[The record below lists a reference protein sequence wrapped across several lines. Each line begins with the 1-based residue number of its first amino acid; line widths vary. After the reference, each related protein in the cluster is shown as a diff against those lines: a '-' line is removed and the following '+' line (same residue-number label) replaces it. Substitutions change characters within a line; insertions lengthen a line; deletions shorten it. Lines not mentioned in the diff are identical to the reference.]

1 MGPDWQTA
9 PAACDARDVNL
20 ALTEMR
26 RAKTRFGLLTG
37 AVGLLVYLILFQQAL
52 SGGLIEQFIGALKH
66 QSADVL
72 VYNAQARKNL
82 EGSIILPE
90 QQAAVAG
97 VPGVAAAEP
106 LGEDTFT
113 VLAGGDE
120 QDAVVFGYVLG
131 GPGAPTTLIE
141 GRLPEGGFEAVAS
154 SRNAADGFDVGDEV
168 TVLVGPG
175 ADVEPVTFTVVG
187 LARDINYS
195 VAPVLFTDY
204 ASYEAAKRT
213 VNPDAAGVLPTVM
226 AVAVADGAS
235 SAEVAAAISAAVPGT
250 EALTRQQAVDE
261 SPGVASVRQS
271 FNVIL
276 LLFYLVIPLV
286 TGLFFLIVTFQKAN
300 SLTLLRAIG
309 SPAGP
314 LVRALLTQVVLVVLG
329 GGVIAT
335 ILFALSSGATNS
347 LGVRPEPG
355 PVIVTVVVVL
365 VLALITSLAAVRRV
379 LRIDPI
385 AATTGAGVQ
394 V

>member
-1 MGPDWQTA
+1 MGLDWPGPWAT
-9 PAACDARDVNL
+9 CDAGGVNL

-52 SGGLIEQFIGALKH
+52 SGGLIEQFIGALRH

-90 QQAAVAG
+90 QLAAVGA

-113 VLAGGDE
+113 VLAGGSE

-154 SRNAADGFDVGDEV
+154 SRNAADGFDIGDEV
-168 TVLVGPG
+168 TVLLGPG
-175 ADVEPVTFTVVG
+175 AISEPVAFTVVG

-195 VAPVLFTDY
+195 VAPTLFTDY
-204 ASYEAAKRT
+204 ESYEAAKRS
-213 VNPDAAGVLPTVM
+213 VNPDAPAVLPTVI
-226 AVAVADGAS
+226 AVDVADGAAS
-235 SAEVAAAISAAVPGT
+235 GDVAAAITAAVSGT

-314 LVRALLTQVVLVVLG
+314 LVRALLTQVVLVVIG
-329 GGVIAT
+329 GGIIAT

-347 LGVRPEPG
+347 LGVRPEAG
-355 PVIVTVVVVL
+355 PVITTVVIVL
-365 VLALITSLAAVRRV
+365 VLALLTSFAAVRRV

>member
-1 MGPDWQTA
+1 
-9 PAACDARDVNL
+9 VNL

-26 RAKTRFGLLTG
+26 RAKVRFGLLTG

-90 QQAAVAG
+90 QLDAVGTVDG
-97 VPGVAAAEP
+97 VGVAAP
-106 LGEDTFT
+106 FGEDTFT
-113 VLAGGDE
+113 VVAGGAE

-131 GPGAPTTLIE
+131 GPGAPTTLVD
-141 GRLPEGGFEAVAS
+141 GRLPTGGFEVVAS
-154 SRNAADGFDVGDEV
+154 SRNAADGFDLGDEV
-168 TVLVGPG
+168 TVLMAPG
-175 ADVEPVTFTVVG
+175 STADPVTFTVVG

-195 VAPVLFTDY
+195 VAPTLFTDY
-204 ASYEAAKRT
+204 TSYEAAKRS
-213 VNPDAAGVLPTVM
+213 VNPDAAAVLPTVV
-226 AVAVADGAS
+226 AVTVADGAS
-235 SAEVAAAISAAVPGT
+235 AGEVAAAISAAVPGT

-309 SPAGP
+309 SPAAP
-314 LVRALLTQVVLVVLG
+314 LVRALLTQVVLVVIG